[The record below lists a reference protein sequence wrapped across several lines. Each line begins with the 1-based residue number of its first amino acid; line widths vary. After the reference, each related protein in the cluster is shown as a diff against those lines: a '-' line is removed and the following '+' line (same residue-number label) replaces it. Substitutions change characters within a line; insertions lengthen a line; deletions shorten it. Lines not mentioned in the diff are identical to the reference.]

1 MSLMTVTKETEWSE
15 LARIGGYYGNDVQ
28 TKSRTTTVRLF
39 GIKILTIRHSLR
51 FSDKQ
56 S

>member
-1 MSLMTVTKETEWSE
+1 MSLITVTKDIEWNE
-15 LARIGGYYGNDVQ
+15 LARFGNYGNDVQ
-28 TKSRTTTVRLF
+28 TKSRTTTVRLL
-39 GIKILTIRHSLR
+39 GIKILTIRHSMR

>member
-1 MSLMTVTKETEWSE
+1 MSVITVTKETEWNE
-15 LARIGGYYGNDVQ
+15 LARIGSYGNDVQ

-51 FSDKQ
+51 FSDKR